1 MSLNLKES
9 PKEWMKFTAA
19 MAVALGGMT
28 VLLWARGAISQYLLT
43 AALAL
48 LSVGLL
54 VCLLRPGWFRGFY
67 RLGMTGG
74 FHLGRLVGTILLAIF
89 FCLVL
94 APLGLFLRIL
104 GKDLLVL
111 KKAPSTTTYWRPA
124 KVDNEF
130 DRQF

>member
-1 MSLNLKES
+1 MSLILKEN

-28 VLLWARGAISQYLLT
+28 VLLWTRGTVSQGFLS
-43 AALAL
+43 AAQAL
-48 LSVGLL
+48 LSIGLS

-67 RLGMTGG
+67 RVGMTVG
-74 FHLGRLVGTILLAIF
+74 FHFGRLIGTILLAIF

-94 APLGLFLRIL
+94 TPLGLFLRIL
-104 GKDLLVL
+104 GKDLLL
-111 KKAPSTTTYWRPA
+111 LRKAPSATTYWRPA